1 MPRACYSGGMDIRQL
16 SLFRRVA
23 EEGSFSRAAAV
34 LGITQPAL
42 SRRIRALEEELGTAL
57 LYRNGRGVV
66 LTEEGRRFSEAVV
79 PVLEELSRIRAAA
92 MAASGA
98 VRGKLSIAMPPSV
111 AASLAPPLLRHAREK
126 MPDLELHLMDAFT
139 GTIHEW
145 LTSGRV
151 DIAVL
156 NPMRQNPAIHSEPL
170 FDAVLYLG
178 HAPGDARVAG
188 LLNAEGDIPMA
199 ALAGLPLMLPGRHHG
214 LRRELEAGFAA
225 AGIAPGRIEDV
236 DSLHALAHLVAE
248 GMGYTIS
255 AWDALGMEL
264 RQGLVAATRIVE
276 PVLRHEFVLATSAER
291 QVSPAARAVIRFLR
305 AEVRRQVETGRLK
318 GLLAEG

>member
-1 MPRACYSGGMDIRQL
+1 MDIRQL

-42 SRRIRALEEELGTAL
+42 SRRIRALEEELGTTL

-79 PVLEELSRIRAAA
+79 PVLEELQRIRADAVA
-92 MAASGA
+92 SSGA
-98 VRGKLSIAMPPSV
+98 LRGRLVVAMPPSV
-111 AASLAPPLLRHAREK
+111 IAGLAPPLMRHVREA
-126 MPDLELHLMDAFT
+126 MPELDLHLMDGHT

-156 NPMRQNPAIHSEPL
+156 NPMRQNPAIRSEPL
-170 FDAVLYLG
+170 FDAELYLG
-178 HAPGDARVAG
+178 YAPGDARIAG
-188 LLNAEGDIPMA
+188 LLTPAGELPMK
-199 ALAGLPLMLPGRHHG
+199 ALHGLPLMLTGPHHG

-225 AGIAPGRIEDV
+225 SEVTPGRIENV
-236 DSLHALAHLVAE
+236 DSLHALAHLIAA
-248 GMGYTIS
+248 GMGYTIM
-255 AWDALGMEL
+255 AWDALSLEL
-264 RQGLVAATRIVE
+264 RAGSIAAARIVS
-276 PVLRHEFVLATSAER
+276 PVLKHEFVLATSAER
-291 QVSPAARAVIRFLR
+291 QVSPASRAVIRFLR
-305 AEVRRQVETGRLK
+305 EEVRRLVASGRLK
-318 GLLAEG
+318 ATIP